1 MKTTTRSKIKAARCR
16 AYASPTL
23 ALLMLAGTL
32 AGCSRPTQQES
43 TYRLNLENKFSWQG
57 QGPDIRWYWPWYTM
71 YLISHQQV
79 IQNFPLV
86 QKDSNANLPQ
96 IELEKLQSIITADG
110 QIMIQEMSIT
120 VYQKP
125 DPTAVERYYIQHQD
139 EDRENFA
146 INLDGLVRTYL
157 QTKTKAYIESHQPQ
171 LGEEV
176 RAYIKS
182 FRAGGE
188 PIMDN
193 EGHITGFKGGI
204 SLEEE
209 WGVDIADVTPRRLTL
224 PSTVAGAQVEAQ
236 QIIKAAQTQYDSAQ
250 NEADRRESKLRSM
263 EQLSAAVGSNND
275 AANYLTSQILN
286 DLLEQTP
293 SKNVGRITV
302 LNGLSANDQ
311 AIISRQGVLTGR

>member
-1 MKTTTRSKIKAARCR
+1 MIQSK
-16 AYASPTL
+16 TL
-23 ALLMLAGTL
+23 ALLTLTTAL

-57 QGPDIRWYWPWYTM
+57 PGPDIRGWWPWYTM
-71 YLISHQQV
+71 RVVSHQQE
-79 IQNFPLV
+79 IQNFPLI
-86 QKDSNANLPQ
+86 QGEHNAMPQ

-120 VYQKP
+120 IYKKA
-125 DPTAVERYYIQHQD
+125 DATAIERYYIQHQE
-139 EDRENFA
+139 EDRQNLA

-171 LGEEV
+171 LGQEV
-176 RAYIKS
+176 RDYIKN

-263 EQLSAAVGSNND
+263 EQLSAAVGNNND

-293 SKNVGRITV
+293 PKNVGRITV
-302 LNGLSANDQ
+302 LNGLSGSDQ
-311 AIISRQGVLTGR
+311 TIISRQGVLQGK

>member
-1 MKTTTRSKIKAARCR
+1 
-16 AYASPTL
+16 
-23 ALLMLAGTL
+23 MLAGAL

-43 TYRLNLENKFSWQG
+43 TYRLNMMNKFSWQG
-57 QGPDIRWYWPWYTM
+57 PGPDIRWYWPWYTM
-71 YLISHQQV
+71 HVVSHQQE
-79 IQNFPLV
+79 IQTFPLI
-86 QKDSNANLPQ
+86 QGENARIPQ

-120 VYQKP
+120 IYKKA
-125 DPTAVERYYIQHQD
+125 DPTAVERFYIQHQE
-139 EDRENFA
+139 EDRQNLA

-171 LGEEV
+171 LGQEV
-176 RAYIKS
+176 RDYIKS

-263 EQLSAAVGSNND
+263 EKLSEAVGSNND

-302 LNGLSANDQ
+302 LNGLSGSDQ
-311 AIISRQGVLTGR
+311 AIISRQGALQGK

>member
-1 MKTTTRSKIKAARCR
+1 MTRSK
-16 AYASPTL
+16 
-23 ALLMLAGTL
+23 ALLLLIAAAGMLT
-32 AGCSRPTQQES
+32 GCTRPTQQES
-43 TYRLNLENKFSWQG
+43 TYRLNWQNRFSWQG
-57 QGPDIRWYWPWYTM
+57 PGPDIRWYWPWYTT
-71 YLISHQQV
+71 YTVSHQQV
-79 IQNFPLV
+79 IQNFPLA
-86 QKDSNANLPQ
+86 QKEDNAGMAQ
-96 IELEKLQSIITADG
+96 IELEKLQSIITADS

-120 VYQKP
+120 VYQKA
-125 DPTAVERYYIQHQD
+125 DPTAIERFYVQHQE
-139 EDRENFA
+139 EDRQNLA

-176 RAYIKS
+176 KNYIKN
-182 FRAGGE
+182 FRAGGD
-188 PIMDN
+188 PIMDS

-263 EQLSAAVGSNND
+263 QQLSAAVGNNND

-302 LNGLSANDQ
+302 LNGLSGSDQ
-311 AIISRQGVLTGR
+311 AIVSRQSVLQGK

>member
-1 MKTTTRSKIKAARCR
+1 MTRSK
-16 AYASPTL
+16 TLTLL
-23 ALLMLAGTL
+23 ALAGAL

-43 TYRLNLENKFSWQG
+43 TYRLNLVNKFSWQG
-57 QGPDIRWYWPWYTM
+57 PGPDIRWYWPWYTM
-71 YLISHQQV
+71 NVVSHQQE
-79 IQNFPLV
+79 IQTFPLI
-86 QKDSNANLPQ
+86 QGENARIPQ

-120 VYQKP
+120 IYKKA
-125 DPTAVERYYIQHQD
+125 DPTAVERFYIQHQE
-139 EDRENFA
+139 EDRQNLA

-171 LGEEV
+171 LGQEV
-176 RAYIKS
+176 RDYIKS

-224 PSTVAGAQVEAQ
+224 PSTVAAAQVEAQ

-302 LNGLSANDQ
+302 LNGLSGSDQ
-311 AIISRQGVLTGR
+311 AIISRQGVLQGK

>member
-1 MKTTTRSKIKAARCR
+1 MTRSK
-16 AYASPTL
+16 TLTLL
-23 ALLMLAGTL
+23 ALAGAL

-57 QGPDIRWYWPWYTM
+57 PGPDIRWYWPWYTM
-71 YLISHQQV
+71 HVVSHQQE
-79 IQNFPLV
+79 IQTFPLI
-86 QKDSNANLPQ
+86 QGENARIPQ

-120 VYQKP
+120 IYKKA
-125 DPTAVERYYIQHQD
+125 DPTAVERFYIQHQE
-139 EDRENFA
+139 EDRQNLA

-171 LGEEV
+171 LGQEV
-176 RAYIKS
+176 RDYIKS

-224 PSTVAGAQVEAQ
+224 PSTVAAAQVEAQ

-263 EQLSAAVGSNND
+263 QQLSAAVGSNND

-302 LNGLSANDQ
+302 LNGLSGSDQ
-311 AIISRQGVLTGR
+311 AIISRQGVLQGK

>member
-1 MKTTTRSKIKAARCR
+1 MTRSKLLILL
-16 AYASPTL
+16 TL
-23 ALLMLAGTL
+23 GGLL
-32 AGCSRPTQQES
+32 GCSRPTQQDS

-57 QGPDIRWYWPWYTM
+57 PGPDIRWYWPWYSM
-71 YLISHQQV
+71 YVVSHKQE
-79 IQNFPLV
+79 ILNFPLI
-86 QKDSNANLPQ
+86 QGETEAKTPQ

-120 VYQKP
+120 IYRKA
-125 DPTAVERYYIQHQD
+125 DAAAVERYYIQHQE
-139 EDRENFA
+139 EDRQNLA

-157 QTKTKAYIESHQPQ
+157 QTKTKTYIESHQPQ
-171 LGEEV
+171 LGQEV
-176 RAYIKS
+176 RDYIKG

-188 PIMDN
+188 PIMDDN
-193 EGHITGFKGGI
+193 GHITGFKGGI

-236 QIIKAAQTQYDSAQ
+236 QIIKAAQTQFDSAQ

-263 EQLSAAVGSNND
+263 EKLSEAVGSNND

-302 LNGLSANDQ
+302 LNGLSGSDQ
-311 AIISRQGVLTGR
+311 AIISRQGVLQGK

>member
-1 MKTTTRSKIKAARCR
+1 MHVV
-16 AYASPTL
+16 
-23 ALLMLAGTL
+23 
-32 AGCSRPTQQES
+32 
-43 TYRLNLENKFSWQG
+43 
-57 QGPDIRWYWPWYTM
+57 
-71 YLISHQQV
+71 SHQQE
-79 IQNFPLV
+79 IQTFPLI
-86 QKDSNANLPQ
+86 QGENARIPQ

-120 VYQKP
+120 IYKKA
-125 DPTAVERYYIQHQD
+125 DPTAVERFYIQHQE
-139 EDRENFA
+139 EDRQNLA

-171 LGEEV
+171 LGQEV
-176 RAYIKS
+176 RDYIKS

-193 EGHITGFKGGI
+193 DGHITGFKGGI

-224 PSTVAGAQVEAQ
+224 PSTVAAAQVEAQ

-302 LNGLSANDQ
+302 LNGLAGSDQ
-311 AIISRQGVLTGR
+311 AIISRQGVLQGK

>member
-1 MKTTTRSKIKAARCR
+1 MTGSKTLTL
-16 AYASPTL
+16 L
-23 ALLMLAGTL
+23 ALAGAL

-57 QGPDIRWYWPWYTM
+57 PGPDIRWYWPWYTM
-71 YLISHQQV
+71 HVVSHQQE
-79 IQNFPLV
+79 IQTFPLI
-86 QKDSNANLPQ
+86 QGENARIPQ

-120 VYQKP
+120 IYKKA
-125 DPTAVERYYIQHQD
+125 DPTAVERFYIQHQE
-139 EDRENFA
+139 EDRQNLA

-171 LGEEV
+171 LGQEV
-176 RAYIKS
+176 RDYIKS

-193 EGHITGFKGGI
+193 DGHITGFKGGI

-224 PSTVAGAQVEAQ
+224 PSTVAA
-236 QIIKAAQTQYDSAQ
+236 AQ

-302 LNGLSANDQ
+302 LNGLSGSDQ
-311 AIISRQGVLTGR
+311 AIISRQGVLQGK

>member
-1 MKTTTRSKIKAARCR
+1 MTRSK
-16 AYASPTL
+16 TLTLL
-23 ALLMLAGTL
+23 ALAGAL

-57 QGPDIRWYWPWYTM
+57 PGPDIRWYWPWYTM
-71 YLISHQQV
+71 HVVSHQQE
-79 IQNFPLV
+79 IQTFPLI
-86 QKDSNANLPQ
+86 QGENARIPQ

-120 VYQKP
+120 IYKKA
-125 DPTAVERYYIQHQD
+125 DPTAVERFYIQHQE
-139 EDRENFA
+139 EDRQNLA

-171 LGEEV
+171 LGQEV
-176 RAYIKS
+176 RDYIKG

-224 PSTVAGAQVEAQ
+224 PSTVAAAQVEAQ

-263 EQLSAAVGSNND
+263 QQLSAAVGSNND

-302 LNGLSANDQ
+302 LNGLSGSDQ
-311 AIISRQGVLTGR
+311 AIISRQGVLQGK

>member
-1 MKTTTRSKIKAARCR
+1 
-16 AYASPTL
+16 
-23 ALLMLAGTL
+23 MLAAAL

-57 QGPDIRWYWPWYTM
+57 SGPDIRGYWPWYTM
-71 YLISHQQV
+71 YVVSHQQE
-79 IQNFPLV
+79 IQNFPLT
-86 QKDSNANLPQ
+86 QGENNANIPQ

-120 VYQKP
+120 IYKKA
-125 DPTAVERYYIQHQD
+125 DPTAVERYYIQHQ
-139 EDRENFA
+139 EGDRQNLA

-171 LGEEV
+171 IGQEV
-176 RAYIKS
+176 RDYIKS

-263 EQLSAAVGSNND
+263 EKLSEAVGSNND

-302 LNGLSANDQ
+302 LNGLSGSDQ
-311 AIISRQGVLTGR
+311 AIISRQSVLQGR

>member
-1 MKTTTRSKIKAARCR
+1 MTRSTA
-16 AYASPTL
+16 L
-23 ALLMLAGTL
+23 ALLVLAGAL
-32 AGCSRPTQQES
+32 ASCTRPTQQES

-57 QGPDIRWYWPWYTM
+57 PGPDIRGYWPWYSM
-71 YLISHQQV
+71 YLVSHQQE

-86 QKDSNANLPQ
+86 QKEIAANMPQ

-120 VYQKP
+120 IYKKA
-125 DPTAVERYYIQHQD
+125 DPTAVERYYIQHQE
-139 EDRENFA
+139 EDRQNFA

-171 LGEEV
+171 LGQEV
-176 RAYIKS
+176 RDYIKS

-188 PIMDN
+188 PVMDS

-263 EQLSAAVGSNND
+263 EKLSEAVGNNND

-302 LNGLSANDQ
+302 LNGLAGSDQ
-311 AIISRQGVLTGR
+311 TIISRQGVLK

>member
-1 MKTTTRSKIKAARCR
+1 MTRSK
-16 AYASPTL
+16 TLTLL
-23 ALLMLAGTL
+23 ALAGAL

-57 QGPDIRWYWPWYTM
+57 PGPDTRWYWPWYTM
-71 YLISHQQV
+71 HVVSHQQE
-79 IQNFPLV
+79 IQTFPLI
-86 QKDSNANLPQ
+86 QGENARIPQ

-120 VYQKP
+120 IYKKA
-125 DPTAVERYYIQHQD
+125 DPTAVERFYIQHQE
-139 EDRENFA
+139 EDRQNLA

-171 LGEEV
+171 LGQEV
-176 RAYIKS
+176 RDYIKS

-224 PSTVAGAQVEAQ
+224 PSTVAAAQVEAQ

-263 EQLSAAVGSNND
+263 QQLSAAVGSNND

-302 LNGLSANDQ
+302 LNGLAGSDQ
-311 AIISRQGVLTGR
+311 AIISRQGVLQGK

>member
-1 MKTTTRSKIKAARCR
+1 MTRSTA
-16 AYASPTL
+16 L
-23 ALLMLAGTL
+23 ALLVLAGAL
-32 AGCSRPTQQES
+32 ASCTRPTQQES

-57 QGPDIRWYWPWYTM
+57 PGPDIRGYWPWYSM
-71 YLISHQQV
+71 YLVSHQQE

-86 QKDSNANLPQ
+86 QKEIAANMPQ

-120 VYQKP
+120 IYKKA
-125 DPTAVERYYIQHQD
+125 DPTAVERYYIQHQE
-139 EDRENFA
+139 EDRQNLA

-171 LGEEV
+171 LGQEV
-176 RAYIKS
+176 RDYIKS

-188 PIMDN
+188 PVMDS

-236 QIIKAAQTQYDSAQ
+236 QIIKAAQTQFDSAQ

-263 EQLSAAVGSNND
+263 EKLSEAVGNNND

-302 LNGLSANDQ
+302 LNGLSGSDQ
-311 AIISRQGVLTGR
+311 AIISRQGLLK

>member
-1 MKTTTRSKIKAARCR
+1 MTRSK
-16 AYASPTL
+16 TL
-23 ALLMLAGTL
+23 VLLMLAGAL
-32 AGCSRPTQQES
+32 AGCSRPTPQES
-43 TYRLNLENKFSWQG
+43 TYRLNLFNKFSWQG
-57 QGPDIRWYWPWYTM
+57 SGPDIRFYWPWYTM
-71 YLISHQQV
+71 YVVSHQQE

-86 QKDSNANLPQ
+86 QADNNTNMPQ

-120 VYQKP
+120 VYKKA
-125 DPTAVERYYIQHQD
+125 DPVAVERYYVQHQV
-139 EDRENFA
+139 EDRQNLA

-157 QTKTKAYIESHQPQ
+157 QTKTKEYIEAHQPQ
-171 LGEEV
+171 LGQEV
-176 RAYIKS
+176 RDYIKS

-188 PIMDN
+188 PIMDG

-302 LNGLSANDQ
+302 LNGLSGSDQ
-311 AIISRQGVLTGR
+311 AIISRQGVLPGK